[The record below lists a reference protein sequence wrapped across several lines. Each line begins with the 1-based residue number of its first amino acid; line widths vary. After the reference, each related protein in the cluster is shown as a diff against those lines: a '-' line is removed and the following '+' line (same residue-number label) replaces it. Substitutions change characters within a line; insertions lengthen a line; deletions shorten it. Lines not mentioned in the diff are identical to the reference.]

1 MAGGT
6 FGRFAKYGTELFRL
20 TDADMIYPI
29 LEASVNLIK
38 DKLSETYEDNFS
50 LLMRRTGI
58 SPIFEHLCRVGKI

>member
-20 TDADMIYPI
+20 TDTDTIFPI

-38 DKLSETYEDNFS
+38 DNLSDTHEDNFS

-58 SPIFEHLCRVGKI
+58 SPIFEHLSRTGKL